1 MHREDAP
8 DRPTS
13 IDSEPND
20 TQRSRPL
27 TAQERSR
34 SEAKTWNWNAVK
46 IYRGGQGPAVSFP
59 AYARDDD
66 AAHSTELPDRS
77 A

>member
-1 MHREDAP
+1 MHRGDTP

-13 IDSEPND
+13 IDSELDD
-20 TQRSRPL
+20 TQLPRPL

-34 SEAKTWNWNAVK
+34 LEANTWNWNAVK

-59 AYARDDD
+59 AYVRGDG
-66 AAHSTELPDRS
+66 AADTPESPD
-77 A
+77 